1 MRTSGHAVKTN
12 AAASELRL
20 RTRTALLGLEDR
32 DLAEQAHC
40 GVQRLIS
47 ELRAPWQAEQVLRDL
62 LADLGSCGAS
72 ARRLRYRSA
81 LACLLAEQPCTSRH
95 PRTCPILPHATEH
108 NDGCK
113 ID

>member
-1 MRTSGHAVKTN
+1 MDGQRAKTN

-32 DLAEQAHC
+32 DLAEQAHG

-47 ELRAPWQAEQVLRDL
+47 ELRAPWQAEQVLRDV
-62 LADLGSCGAS
+62 LADLSSCSAS

-81 LACLLAEQPCTSRH
+81 LACPLMQAIFP
-95 PRTCPILPHATEH
+95 
-108 NDGCK
+108 
-113 ID
+113 